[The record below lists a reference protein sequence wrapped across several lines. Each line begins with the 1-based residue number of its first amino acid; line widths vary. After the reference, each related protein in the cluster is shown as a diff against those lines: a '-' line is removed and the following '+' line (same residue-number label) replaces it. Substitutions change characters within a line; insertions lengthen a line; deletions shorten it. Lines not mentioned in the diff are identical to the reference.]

1 MENKPVTENLWRVW
15 VDTRRRIVS
24 FHEEEGSFHTQFLKA
39 AFAVS
44 MIKTMKRPVLFQ
56 LFLKNFCLLNGF
68 SPPLRNALSKDSKS
82 KPPDSWPISSHPSYS
97 PSALRA
103 VSVSA
108 RSCSQASGCST

>member
-68 SPPLRNALSKDSKS
+68 PRLCGTLFPKIQNQNRQIHGRSPLIL
-82 KPPDSWPISSHPSYS
+82 PILPA
-97 PSALRA
+97 P
-103 VSVSA
+103 
-108 RSCSQASGCST
+108 